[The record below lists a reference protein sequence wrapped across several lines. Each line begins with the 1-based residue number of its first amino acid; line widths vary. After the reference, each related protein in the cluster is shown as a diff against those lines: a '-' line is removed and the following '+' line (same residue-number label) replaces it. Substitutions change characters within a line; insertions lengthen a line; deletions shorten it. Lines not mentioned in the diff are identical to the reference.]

1 MAVGQCF
8 LGSEQILGRD
18 EGFVAQQAAEG
29 LDCFLGPIG
38 EVGQGALAGF
48 VAFAP
53 ALTEEDGG
61 RGVAVGD
68 GFDVHG
74 SYYAHILTIV
84 KANMLITWEHFHR
97 GKFGLWS
104 NKSETYRRI
113 WPDFFWNF
121 GLKKVLIGLTATWGR
136 CVKLAYVSGFLDIFK
151 VPRPFLPIT
160 RRVAHLEV
168 IEKPTPP
175 SELSANRKFSTF
187 AAAQQFTLDPD
198 FFTSRL

>member
-1 MAVGQCF
+1 MAVGQSF

-18 EGFVAQQAAEG
+18 EGFIAQQAAEG
-29 LDCFLGPIG
+29 LDFFLGPIG

-53 ALTEEDGG
+53 ALAEEDGG

-74 SYYAHILTIV
+74 SYYAHLLIIV
-84 KANMLITWEHFHR
+84 KDNMLITWEHFHR
-97 GKFGLWS
+97 VRFDLRS

-121 GLKKVLIGLTATWGR
+121 GLANSVLGKLLASRPNCADSLALPGEVTLPNPLDSYFVHHDHLATQQ
-136 CVKLAYVSGFLDIFK
+136 
-151 VPRPFLPIT
+151 LP
-160 RRVAHLEV
+160 L
-168 IEKPTPP
+168 P
-175 SELSANRKFSTF
+175 F
-187 AAAQQFTLDPD
+187 AA
-198 FFTSRL
+198 RLHS

>member
-1 MAVGQCF
+1 MAVGQSF

-29 LDCFLGPIG
+29 LDFFLGPIG

-53 ALTEEDGG
+53 ALAEEDGG

-74 SYYAHILTIV
+74 IYYAHLLIIV
-84 KANMLITWEHFHR
+84 KDYMLITWEHFHR
-97 GKFGLWS
+97 VKLGLRS

-121 GLKKVLIGLTATWGR
+121 GLDALFQKPHMECSYSALHQVVRVSSKSLKILIAALSSSVAYWVHPIFGNSSGR
-136 CVKLAYVSGFLDIFK
+136 QNHGRENLRSM
-151 VPRPFLPIT
+151 
-160 RRVAHLEV
+160 
-168 IEKPTPP
+168 
-175 SELSANRKFSTF
+175 
-187 AAAQQFTLDPD
+187 
-198 FFTSRL
+198 RLQTG

>member
-1 MAVGQCF
+1 MAVGQSF

-29 LDCFLGPIG
+29 LDFFLGPIG

-53 ALTEEDGG
+53 ALAEEDGG

-74 SYYAHILTIV
+74 SYYARLLIIV
-84 KANMLITWEHFHR
+84 KDHMLLTWEHFH
-97 GKFGLWS
+97 GAKFGLRS

-121 GLKKVLIGLTATWGR
+121 GLGPSAEQSATVDFAN
-136 CVKLAYVSGFLDIFK
+136 CFS
-151 VPRPFLPIT
+151 PRT
-160 RRVAHLEV
+160 
-168 IEKPTPP
+168 T
-175 SELSANRKFSTF
+175 
-187 AAAQQFTLDPD
+187 
-198 FFTSRL
+198 

>member
-1 MAVGQCF
+1 MGWLYFDCALNGFLNRRNDFVVGLGGNHGIEAELADGQEESFDMAVGQSF

-29 LDCFLGPIG
+29 LDFFLGPIG

-53 ALTEEDGG
+53 ALAEEDGG

-74 SYYAHILTIV
+74 SYYAHLLIIV
-84 KANMLITWEHFHR
+84 KHYMLFTWEHFHR
-97 GKFGLWS
+97 VKLGLRS

-121 GLKKVLIGLTATWGR
+121 GL
-136 CVKLAYVSGFLDIFK
+136 
-151 VPRPFLPIT
+151 
-160 RRVAHLEV
+160 
-168 IEKPTPP
+168 TPP
-175 SELSANRKFSTF
+175 
-187 AAAQQFTLDPD
+187 
-198 FFTSRL
+198 

>member
-1 MAVGQCF
+1 MAVGQSF

-29 LDCFLGPIG
+29 LDFFLGPIG

-53 ALTEEDGG
+53 ALAEEDGG

-74 SYYAHILTIV
+74 SYYAQLLIIV
-84 KANMLITWEHFHR
+84 NENMLITWEHFHR
-97 GKFGLWS
+97 VRFDLRS

-121 GLKKVLIGLTATWGR
+121 GLMPRQQQRCSQLLTRKKIFTGWFLISPDA
-136 CVKLAYVSGFLDIFK
+136 IH
-151 VPRPFLPIT
+151 PI
-160 RRVAHLEV
+160 LL
-168 IEKPTPP
+168 K
-175 SELSANRKFSTF
+175 
-187 AAAQQFTLDPD
+187 
-198 FFTSRL
+198 

>member
-1 MAVGQCF
+1 MAVGQSF

-18 EGFVAQQAAEG
+18 EGFVAQQAAES
-29 LDCFLGPIG
+29 LDFFLGPIG

-53 ALTEEDGG
+53 ALAEEDGG

-74 SYYAHILTIV
+74 SYYAHLLTIV
-84 KANMLITWEHFHR
+84 KDYVLLTWEHFHR
-97 GKFGLWS
+97 GKFDLRS

-121 GLKKVLIGLTATWGR
+121 GLSGCLILPRALVILTKAECGISR
-136 CVKLAYVSGFLDIFK
+136 NIFLSTSISS
-151 VPRPFLPIT
+151 L
-160 RRVAHLEV
+160 
-168 IEKPTPP
+168 
-175 SELSANRKFSTF
+175 LSLS
-187 AAAQQFTLDPD
+187 
-198 FFTSRL
+198 S

>member
-1 MAVGQCF
+1 MAVGQSF

-29 LDCFLGPIG
+29 LDFFLGPIG

-53 ALTEEDGG
+53 ALAEEDGG

-74 SYYAHILTIV
+74 SYYAHLLIIV
-84 KANMLITWEHFHR
+84 KDYMSITWEHFHR
-97 GKFGLWS
+97 VKLGLRS

-113 WPDFFWNF
+113 WSDFFWNF
-121 GLKKVLIGLTATWGR
+121 GLEVSHNFLRQFSSAHARIGH
-136 CVKLAYVSGFLDIFK
+136 
-151 VPRPFLPIT
+151 PH
-160 RRVAHLEV
+160 RVQMDHRISFEHIKGMAE
-168 IEKPTPP
+168 
-175 SELSANRKFSTF
+175 
-187 AAAQQFTLDPD
+187 
-198 FFTSRL
+198 